1 MKNQFNEIKRF
12 RLDSMPNAQCHVS
25 IEYSEQGINCIK
37 LVSYET
43 NVVEIVIINNE
54 SLREKYKFAGV
65 VYCSPG
71 NGSDSY
77 NCSDWTYSP
86 TTARHINRFTREFFG
101 ENMYYQVKHCTENYL
116 PGTEKCFVV
125 YSAERIVARAKW
137 YLENGKRYNWKY

>member
-1 MKNQFNEIKRF
+1 MKTQFNEIKRF
-12 RLDSMPNAQCHVS
+12 RLDSTPHAQCHVE
-25 IEYSEQGINCIK
+25 IEHSEQGINRIS
-37 LVSYET
+37 LISYET

-71 NGSDSY
+71 NGSYSY
-77 NCSDWTYSP
+77 NCCDRTYSP

-101 ENMYYQVKHCTENYL
+101 KDMYQRVKQCAENYL

-125 YSAERIVARAKW
+125 YDSDRIVSRAKW
-137 YLENGKRYNWKY
+137 YLENGKRFYGKY